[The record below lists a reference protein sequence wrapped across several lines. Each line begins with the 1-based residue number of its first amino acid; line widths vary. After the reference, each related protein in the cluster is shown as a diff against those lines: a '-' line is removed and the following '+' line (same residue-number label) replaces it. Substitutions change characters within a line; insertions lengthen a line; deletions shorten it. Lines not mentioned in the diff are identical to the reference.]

1 MPVRVLEH
9 GFAPTVDNFGLEHG
23 VWGDIAPQGQFL
35 LDVEF
40 IMRYSTPTEGASCIY
55 CHTPSYMRDIAAHF
69 PWIHF
74 FGYSSPPVQEDY
86 DPVSPCWSSVMTSE
100 VKGNITTTMT
110 EFTTAVARRLGDDQT
125 AGQNRIF
132 VCHGESMCHQL
143 CLHAL
148 LRAQNSFLDVCG
160 VIPVDYVEGEMML
173 PLYLPNNKIF
183 VSLVTWQHAK
193 CRAYD
198 PVLFQN
204 EIGENTVFWY
214 AYMVKPGSDTRSQKN
229 RFLSRDTASDTVFRR
244 DKQRCNSFGIR
255 QEHASPPR
263 VCSRYCARDTDG
275 DGGPPCA
282 GATSRCC

>member
-1 MPVRVLEH
+1 
-9 GFAPTVDNFGLEHG
+9 
-23 VWGDIAPQGQFL
+23 
-35 LDVEF
+35 
-40 IMRYSTPTEGASCIY
+40 
-55 CHTPSYMRDIAAHF
+55 
-69 PWIHF
+69 
-74 FGYSSPPVQEDY
+74 VQEDY
-86 DPVSPCWSSVMTSE
+86 DPMSPCWSSVMTSE

-160 VIPVDYVEGEMML
+160 VIPTDYVEGEMML

-204 EIGENTVFWY
+204 EIGENKHVFWLFCFDTHV
-214 AYMVKPGSDTRSQKN
+214 ARKRSDARSQNAGFYQGILRVTQSFDDTSKDVIVSEFAKN
-229 RFLSRDTASDTVFRR
+229 THLRHGCAPDIVRVILLATVDLLVPVQPPAAS
-244 DKQRCNSFGIR
+244 G
-255 QEHASPPR
+255 QEEA
-263 VCSRYCARDTDG
+263 
-275 DGGPPCA
+275 GG
-282 GATSRCC
+282 GTQ